1 MLRTRDLLSVTL
13 PAALLAFAVQPL
25 LDTAAP
31 AGPAAIRG
39 DRLESSAVRG
49 RVPLRAGTVAGV
61 VRETDPDPKPAA
73 RQAEEVPVLPVARPA
88 RRVGCEV
95 AVSALAGR
103 EARQLLPSRCLV

>member
-31 AGPAAIRG
+31 AGPTVRRS
-39 DRLESSAVRG
+39 DRLDASAASVQ
-49 RVPLRAGTVAGV
+49 VLLRAGPVAGV
-61 VRETDPDPKPAA
+61 ARETDPDPKPAA